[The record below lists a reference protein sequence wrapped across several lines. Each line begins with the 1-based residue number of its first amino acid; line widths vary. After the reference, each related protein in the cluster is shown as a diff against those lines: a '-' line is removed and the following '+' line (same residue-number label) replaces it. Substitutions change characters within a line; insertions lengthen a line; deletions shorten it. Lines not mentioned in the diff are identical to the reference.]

1 MDSYFTRYIKGKIF
15 QREVDY
21 ATLLYKN
28 KKPKKRIYM
37 YLPDIYRLFINI
49 GKELVVLA
57 VSRENWEDG
66 KNTFY
71 IFYLVNIQPTQEKV
85 KIG

>member
-1 MDSYFTRYIKGKIF
+1 MLHFFIKLKTKN
-15 QREVDY
+15 QR
-21 ATLLYKN
+21 
-28 KKPKKRIYM
+28 KRIYT

-49 GKELVVLA
+49 GKELVLA

-71 IFYLVNIQPTQEKV
+71 IFYLVNIQPTQERV